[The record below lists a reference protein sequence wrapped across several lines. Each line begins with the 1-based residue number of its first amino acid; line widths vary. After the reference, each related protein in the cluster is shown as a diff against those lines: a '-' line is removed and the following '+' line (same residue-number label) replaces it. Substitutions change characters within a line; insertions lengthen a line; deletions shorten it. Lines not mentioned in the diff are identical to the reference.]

1 MSSTKREPLHDEV
14 LEAEHFYN
22 AVPVGLC
29 VLSRDLRYLRVN
41 ERLAQIHGWPAEDH
55 IGRTIEEVLPTVA
68 PTLAP
73 LISRVLETSQPL
85 VDLDVTATTPAQPE
99 MQRNWLASIYPRLS
113 QDGTMQGISMVVH
126 DITQRRRMQLDLAK
140 SEERLRRLVEST
152 NVIPWEA
159 DARTWRFTYVGPQAR

>member
-29 VLSRDLRYLRVN
+29 VLGRDLRYLRVN
-41 ERLAQIHGWPAEDH
+41 ERLAQIHGRPAEDH

-85 VDLDVTATTPAQPE
+85 VDLDVT
-99 MQRNWLASIYPRLS
+99 
-113 QDGTMQGISMVVH
+113 G
-126 DITQRRRMQLDLAK
+126 
-140 SEERLRRLVEST
+140 RLRPNPRCNGIGWQAST
-152 NVIPWEA
+152 QGFL
-159 DARTWRFTYVGPQAR
+159 RTGPCRVSAWWSNRR

>member
-41 ERLAQIHGWPAEDH
+41 ERLAQIHGRPAEDH

-85 VDLDVTATTPAQPE
+85 VDLDVTATTPGATRDATELVGKHLPKAFSGRDHAGYQHGG
-99 MQRNWLASIYPRLS
+99 PR
-113 QDGTMQGISMVVH
+113 H
-126 DITQRRRMQLDLAK
+126 YATQAYAVG
-140 SEERLRRLVEST
+140 SGEERRTAPSARRVNQRHS
-152 NVIPWEA
+152 VGGGCPGPGGSP
-159 DARTWRFTYVGPQAR
+159 TWAHKP